1 MHNEE
6 RPSLL
11 LTDLYELTMA
21 AAFFENGFN
30 PVASFELFVR
40 RLPKNRSYL
49 IAAGLEQCLEFIEN
63 ARFHPRDIE
72 YLRDQPIFQHVSD
85 SFFSH
90 LAELRFTGDICAMPE
105 GTLAFPEEPILRIT
119 APLIEAQIVE
129 TFLLTSITYQTLV
142 ASKASRIVQAAG
154 KNDVIEFG
162 SRRAHGPL
170 AGELAARAA
179 YLGGCVGTS
188 NVQAGRRFGIPIFG
202 TMAHS
207 FIMAQSDETEAFK
220 QYIKLFPESSTLL
233 IDTYDPLS
241 AVDNIIAAGLKPTGV
256 RIDSGDLANLSI
268 EVRRRLDA
276 GGLKSTKI
284 LLSGDLDEFKIS
296 DLIARGVKADG
307 YGVGTALVVSDD
319 APALGGIY
327 KLVELEHQRGKTY
340 HAKFSN
346 EKSTYPGTKQVYR
359 FLDQNG
365 NLVYDEIACAKERV
379 LGGEPLLIQRMHEG
393 KRLEYASETLSQI
406 RDRAAVQLSHLPAE
420 YRQLNLSATYPV
432 SFTDELQ
439 KLRTTVQQQHST

>member
-1 MHNEE
+1 MINEE
-6 RPSLL
+6 TPSLL

-90 LAELRFTGDICAMPE
+90 LADLRFTGDISAMPE
-105 GTLAFPEEPILRIT
+105 GTLAFPEEPILRVT
-119 APLIEAQIVE
+119 APLIEAQILE

-154 KNDVIEFG
+154 KKDVIEFG

-179 YLGGCVGTS
+179 YIGGCVGTS

-202 TMAHS
+202 TIAHS

-220 QYIKLFPESSTLL
+220 QYVNLFPESSTLL
-233 IDTYDPLS
+233 IDTYDTLS

-256 RIDSGDLANLSI
+256 RIDSGDLAKLAI
-268 EVRRRLDA
+268 EVRSKLDA
-276 GGLKSTKI
+276 AGLNSTKI

-296 DLIARGVKADG
+296 DLVARGVQADA

-319 APALGGIY
+319 APALGGVY

-340 HAKFSN
+340 HAKFSDD
-346 EKSTYPGTKQVYR
+346 KSTYPGSKQVYR
-359 FLDQNG
+359 FLDQDG
-365 NLVYDEIACAKERV
+365 NFAYDKIACAQEQV
-379 LGGEPLLIQRMHEG
+379 SGGEPLLVQVMHEG
-393 KRLEYASETLSQI
+393 KWLEHAPESLSPI
-406 RDRAAVQLSHLPAE
+406 RNRAAVQASRLPAE
-420 YRQLNLSATYPV
+420 FRQLSKSATYPV
-432 SFTDELQ
+432 SFTEEL
-439 KLRTTVQQQHST
+439 LRLRVAVQLQHPG